1 MTAAGISA
9 NLAPDVWKALI
20 PLRRWMA
27 SKGFLDV
34 AIDEGMSF
42 KLISDPTKA
51 TDYYKDGLD
60 YLTSLRYTYNHDMTT
75 LVPPKTL

>member
-1 MTAAGISA
+1 
-9 NLAPDVWKALI
+9 
-20 PLRRWMA
+20 MA